1 MRRIRQIK
9 RRLETRLLVRDD
21 KGGVYGVDYK
31 WRPDNSDADLLAA
44 QPDRK
49 HRDPQARDGSIRE
62 QTWYYPSRENC
73 LTCHNARTS
82 GVLGLKTR
90 QLNRTM
96 TYPSGVSDNELRT
109 LNHLHLLDPAA
120 VRRAAGGPADAG
132 GTVRQARAASRIAP
146 APTWMRTAPT
156 ATAPAAPWRTSMPAT
171 ARPLA
176 KQELIDGPDSH
187 QRGNRPAACHR
198 AA

>member
-1 MRRIRQIK
+1 MRPIRRLL

-31 WRPDNSDADLLAA
+31 WRPDNSDADLLPASLTEDI
-44 QPDRK
+44 PIRG
-49 HRDPQARDGSIRE
+49 RDGSIHE

-109 LNHLHLLDPAA
+109 LNHLHLLDTAVSDAQLKTLPTLAAALGYLAQYRRPGALLPRCQLRTLPSTRRHRGVLRCPLQHPA
-120 VRRAAGGPADAG
+120 VP
-132 GTVRQARAASRIAP
+132 SR
-146 APTWMRTAPT
+146 
-156 ATAPAAPWRTSMPAT
+156 
-171 ARPLA
+171 
-176 KQELIDGPDSH
+176 
-187 QRGNRPAACHR
+187 N
-198 AA
+198 